1 MPEPRDYYEVL
12 GVGRDATPEDLKRAY
27 RKLAMQFHPD
37 RNPAPEAE
45 ARFKE
50 ISEAYQ
56 VLSDAEKRATYDR
69 FGHAGMRGAGFQPGF
84 RDMDEIFSQFSDL
97 FGDLFG
103 FGAPRRRSGA
113 QRGADLEYN
122 LEVPFLD
129 AVHGCERDLQVPK
142 SATCPT
148 CRGTGARPGTEPARC
163 TTCAGRGQ
171 VVQAQGFF
179 RIQATCPTCRG
190 EGTVVHDP
198 CADCHGRGTMG
209 TTEKIHVKLPAGVD
223 EGMQLRLAGK
233 GQPGR
238 KGGPPGDLF
247 VNVHVEPHPDFRRRG
262 DEVVVTIPMSYPQ
275 ACLGAVVR
283 VPTVDGDTDLE
294 IPPGTPSGWVFELR
308 GKGVPSVRNP
318 RRRGNALVEVVVAV
332 PRSLSAEED
341 GLLRKLAALQD
352 EKVGERGFWRDLVSR
367 LTS

>member
-1 MPEPRDYYEVL
+1 LAEPRDYYEIL
-12 GVGRDATPEDLKRAY
+12 GVARGASAEDLKRAY
-27 RKLAMQFHPD
+27 RKLAMQVHPD
-37 RNPAPEAE
+37 RNSAPDAE
-45 ARFKE
+45 AKFKE

-56 VLSDAEKRATYDR
+56 VLSDPEKRSTYDR

-103 FGAPRRRSGA
+103 FGTPRRRSGA

-129 AVHGCERDLQVPK
+129 TAHGCERDLQVPK
-142 SATCPT
+142 SATCTP
-148 CRGTGARPGTEPARC
+148 CRGTGAKPGTEPVRC
-163 TTCAGRGQ
+163 TTCGGRGQ

-179 RIQATCPTCRG
+179 RIQAPCPTCRG
-190 EGTVVHDP
+190 EGTVVRDP
-198 CADCHGRGTMG
+198 CPECRGRGTVS

-247 VNVHVEPHPDFRRRG
+247 VTVHVEAHPDFQRRG
-262 DEVVVTIPMSYPQ
+262 DDVLITVPMSYPQ
-275 ACLGAVVR
+275 ACLGAVLKI
-283 VPTVDGDTDLE
+283 PTVDGDTDLQ
-294 IPPGTPSGWVFELR
+294 IPPGTPSGKVFQLR
-308 GKGVPSVRNP
+308 GKGIPSVRNP
-318 RRRGNALVEVVVAV
+318 RRRGDALVEVVVAV
-332 PRSLSAEED
+332 PPTLSAEED
-341 GLLRKLAALQD
+341 ALIRKLASLQD
-352 EKVGERGFWRDLVSR
+352 ERVAERGFWHDLVSR

>member
-1 MPEPRDYYEVL
+1 MADPRDYYEVL
-12 GVGRDATPEDLKRAY
+12 GVARDASPEELKRAY
-27 RKLAMQFHPD
+27 RKLALQFHPD
-37 RNPAPEAE
+37 RNKEPNAE

-56 VLSDAEKRATYDR
+56 VLSDTEKRSTYDR

-84 RDMDEIFSQFSDL
+84 RDLDEIFSQFSDL

-103 FGAPRRRSGA
+103 FGTPRRRSGA

-122 LEVPFLD
+122 LVIPFLE
-129 AVHGCERDLQVPK
+129 AAHGGERDLQVPK
-142 SATCPT
+142 SAPCPT
-148 CRGTGARPGTEPARC
+148 CKGTGAKPGTEPIRC
-163 TTCAGRGQ
+163 PTCGGRGQ

-190 EGTVVHDP
+190 EGVVIREP
-198 CADCHGRGTMG
+198 CPECRGRGTVP

-233 GQPGR
+233 GEPGR

-247 VNVHVEPHPDFRRRG
+247 VTVHVEPHPDFRRRG
-262 DEVVVTIPMSYPQ
+262 DDVLITVPMSFPQ
-275 ACLGAVVR
+275 ACLGAVLK
-283 VPTVDGDTDLE
+283 VPTVDGETDLE
-294 IPPGTPSGWVFELR
+294 IPPSTPSGKVFVLR
-308 GKGVPSVRNP
+308 GKGIPSVRTP
-318 RRRGNALVEVVVAV
+318 RRRGDQLVEVVVAV
-332 PRSLSAEED
+332 PRSLSAEEEV
-341 GLLRKLAALQD
+341 LVRKLAELQD
-352 EKVGERGFWRDLVSR
+352 DKVAERGFWRDLVSR